1 MTATRGKVAFDA
13 RRDWI
18 LLLWIGPVGILLA
31 AAVVLMAITVRN
43 TPLGQDFLA
52 AFPGSS
58 AIPEGTPVGFPTWL
72 SWTHALNVLFILMII
87 RTGLLIR
94 GGKRPDAFVTSKR
107 PPRGGARPRRISI
120 TVWLH
125 NAFDIVWVINGFVY
139 VVLLFVSGQW
149 LRIVPTSWD
158 VVPNAI
164 SAALQ
169 YASLN
174 WPTENGWTNY
184 NGLQLLAYFVTV
196 FIASPLAIVTG
207 WRMSVLWP
215 GELWPGVAPRL
226 NRMFPVEW
234 ARAIHFPV
242 MLYFLLFILAHVT
255 LVVAT
260 GFLRNLNH
268 MYGNRDEE
276 SWFGLVV
283 FSVSVVAM
291 IAVWIVLRPPI
302 VRALAGVTH
311 KVVR

>member
-1 MTATRGKVAFDA
+1 MTAPTKVAFDA

-18 LLLWIGPVGILLA
+18 HIVWLGPTGILLA

-43 TPLGQDFLA
+43 TPLVQEFLA
-52 AFPGSS
+52 VYPGST
-58 AIPEGTPVGFPTWL
+58 AVPQGAPVGFPVWL
-72 SWTHALNVLFILMII
+72 SWTHALNVLFVLMIV
-87 RTGLLIR
+87 RTGILIR
-94 GGKRPDAFVTSKR
+94 AGKRPDAFVTSKR
-107 PPRGGARPRRISI
+107 PPKGGARPRRLSI

-125 NAFDIVWVINGFVY
+125 NAFDLVWVLNGVVY

-149 LRIVPTSWD
+149 LRIVPVSWD

-174 WPTENGWTNY
+174 WPTENGWVHY
-184 NGLQLLAYFVTV
+184 NALQLLAYFVTV
-196 FIASPLAIVTG
+196 FIAAPLAIVTG
-207 WRMSVLWP
+207 FRMSALWP
-215 GELWPGVAPRL
+215 GDRWAGAGWM
-226 NRMFPVEW
+226 NRVFPAEW

-242 MLYFLLFILAHVT
+242 MLYFLLFIVAHVT

-260 GFLRNLNH
+260 GMLRNLNH

-276 SWFGLVV
+276 SWFGLIV
-283 FSVSVVAM
+283 FSVSVVVM
-291 IAVWIVLRPPI
+291 IGVWLVLRPPI